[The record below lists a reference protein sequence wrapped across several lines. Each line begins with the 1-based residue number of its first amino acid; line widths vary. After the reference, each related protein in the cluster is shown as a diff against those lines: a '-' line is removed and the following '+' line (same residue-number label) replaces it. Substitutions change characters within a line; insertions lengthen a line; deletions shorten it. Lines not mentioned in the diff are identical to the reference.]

1 MPRPS
6 QSLQCNPWDA
16 LQAQQTQIFAGSGSP
31 RTSTRSTSGT
41 ATDIPTLPT
50 RLRLR
55 SAVQLETAPSVR
67 RRPRALHHS
76 THCLRAAFFA
86 RHPARSLCRRSLRC
100 GDKRARLGRA
110 AHTAHVRSSTVLI
123 IPTPTG
129 ICCREVSGSDLDRA
143 LMQDLES
150 SARGEPGGNPDRRDG
165 NDDISTPGVS

>member
-1 MPRPS
+1 M
-6 QSLQCNPWDA
+6 
-16 LQAQQTQIFAGSGSP
+16 
-31 RTSTRSTSGT
+31 
-41 ATDIPTLPT
+41 
-50 RLRLR
+50 RLRPLSDDGHER
-55 SAVQLETAPSVR
+55 YTTRRIVFAQPFSLGTPPEVYAAGAYDVETKEHVLE
-67 RRPRALHHS
+67 
-76 THCLRAAFFA
+76 
-86 RHPARSLCRRSLRC
+86 
-100 GDKRARLGRA
+100 GA